1 MSSPSISTP
10 KHVTV
15 FVILIADILLF
26 FFIIQVLS
34 DSPAKVKW
42 FRNKKQITEETDKY
56 RFDEE
61 GDSHSLLVT
70 DAVLRDS
77 GMYEATAENSRG
89 ITKIVGK
96 LLVKCKRIQMFV
108 SYESF

>member
-1 MSSPSISTP
+1 MYNFA
-10 KHVTV
+10 TV
-15 FVILIADILLF
+15 
-26 FFIIQVLS
+26 FIIQVLS

-77 GMYEATAENSRG
+77 GMYEATAENTRG

-96 LLVKCKRIQMFV
+96 LLVKCKMILVLV
-108 SYESF
+108 SFKSFHVHL

>member
-1 MSSPSISTP
+1 M
-10 KHVTV
+10 
-15 FVILIADILLF
+15 
-26 FFIIQVLS
+26 
-34 DSPAKVKW
+34 KW

-77 GMYEATAENSRG
+77 GMYEATAENSKG
-89 ITKIVGK
+89 LTKIVGK
-96 LLVKCKRIQMFV
+96 LLVKCKCQLVLTRELLQSDLLCLQFQGITIIRKKLGGLNPFKKKLSV
-108 SYESF
+108 FFLA